1 MKMEEYI
8 NTLTEQIRCKKARD
22 SIAQEMTNH
31 ILDQAEIYEQ
41 KGIGHDEAVE
51 KAVHEMGD
59 PVAAGVA
66 LDRVHR
72 PQLDWRML
80 VMTLLFS
87 IAGLFL
93 MYTAGGMS
101 ESPGIF
107 QRQCMYTFFSFGVIA
122 LVYFMDYSFIGRHGL
137 LLYFIM
143 TTAFFVI
150 RASALYEYSF
160 LHLHWVIGLH
170 WVNGR
175 MPIFCAIVY
184 LYVPIFAGVLYQ
196 FRGQQIAGVI
206 KSLAFV
212 LLTGILVLYFTGSVF
227 LGANVGLVLLAML
240 IFAIVKGWYQINKK
254 VVLTVLIL
262 CCVGTFLACV
272 LMVLFGTTYRKVRV
286 LAFFNPD
293 AYNNTAGYVYAL
305 IRENISYAKF
315 FGTSRGTG
323 DLANWMQN
331 QTSDQAFV
339 LLRTIFTYGII
350 AGIAVVAA
358 FLCFGLRSYKVAKS
372 QKIQLGKMVSVSCL
386 ITLMC
391 ICIEGV
397 LMNVGLYPG
406 TTLQFPFLSYGGSAT
421 LTYAVLIGLL
431 MSCHRHE
438 NIVTDTFIK
447 RKPTWHLNVKLER
460 R

>member
-22 SIAQEMTNH
+22 SIAHEMTNH
-31 ILDQAEIYEQ
+31 ILDQAEGYEQ
-41 KGIGHDEAVE
+41 EGIEHDEAIE

-87 IAGLFL
+87 ISGLFL

-101 ESPGIF
+101 ASPEIF
-107 QRQCMYTFFSFGVIA
+107 QRQCMYTFLSFGVIA
-122 LVYFMDYSFIGRHGL
+122 LVYFMDYSFIGRHGI
-137 LLYFIM
+137 LLYCII
-143 TTAFFVI
+143 TAVFLVI
-150 RASALYEYSF
+150 SASAYYTNMHLY
-160 LHLHWVIGLH
+160 WI
-170 WVNGR
+170 NGR
-175 MPIFCAIVY
+175 MTVLCAIVY

-196 FRGQQIAGVI
+196 FRGQRIAGVV
-206 KSLAFV
+206 KSMAFV
-212 LLTGILVLYFTGSVF
+212 LLTGGLVLYFTNSVF
-227 LGANVGLVLLAML
+227 LGANVGLLLMAML

-254 VVLTVLIL
+254 VVLTVIIL

-272 LMVLFGTTYRKVRV
+272 LKGILFSTTYRTERI
-286 LAFFNPD
+286 LAFLYPD
-293 AYNNTAGYVYAL
+293 AYQNTAGYIYAL
-305 IRENISYAKF
+305 IRDNISHAKL
-315 FGTSRGTG
+315 FGTSEETG
-323 DLANWMQN
+323 NLINWMQD
-331 QTSDQAFV
+331 QMFDQAFV

-358 FLCFGLRSYKVAKS
+358 FLCFGLRSYKVVKS
-372 QKIQLGKMVSVSCL
+372 QKNQLGKMVSVSCL
-386 ITLMC
+386 ITMMC

-421 LTYAVLIGLL
+421 LMYAVLIGLL

-447 RKPTWHLNVKLER
+447 EKPTWHLNVKLER